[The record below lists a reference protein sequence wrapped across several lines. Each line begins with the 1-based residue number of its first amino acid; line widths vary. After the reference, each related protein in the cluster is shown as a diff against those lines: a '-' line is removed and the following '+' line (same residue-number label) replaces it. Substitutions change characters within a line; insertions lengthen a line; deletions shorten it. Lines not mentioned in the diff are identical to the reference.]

1 MSNVGW
7 SMLYLSQEDCVDA
20 GGAVM
25 KDALRAT
32 ERSFFLHGKKDYIQP
47 GKPVIRWGDA
57 STEETTGRIM
67 SMPSFLGGNDYA
79 KELIER
85 DLIGPVN
92 TSGIKF
98 IPSRPDN
105 PAKGLPRATALITIV
120 DPDTL
125 IPICV
130 MDGAIASAMRTGAA
144 SGVAA
149 KYLANPDSKVFGLVG
164 ASVQGMTQAAA
175 IKAAVP
181 SLEVL
186 RVYDINETA
195 SKIFAE
201 KMADRLGM
209 VIEPVSTVRDAFVE
223 SDVISTATMA
233 REPYVNA
240 EWYKEGSFHA
250 EISFWD
256 TPPAALAVFDRI
268 FVDDWY
274 QVKHHGVDVSWRAV
288 KEGFI
293 PETNISGELGE
304 VVAGLKQGR
313 LEKSDKIFFNPIG
326 MGIHDLSEAHRV
338 YQNAVA
344 KGIGTNLSYFESNSG
359 WLDALTLG
367 LEEATELPVSA

>member
-1 MSNVGW
+1 MPNVGW
-7 SMLYLSQEDCVDA
+7 SILYLSQEDCVEA

-25 KDALRAT
+25 TEALKAT

-47 GKPVIRWGDA
+47 GKQVLRWGDA
-57 STEETTGRIM
+57 STEETTGRIF
-67 SMPSFLGGNDYA
+67 SMPSFLGGKDYA
-79 KELIER
+79 DELIER
-85 DLIGPVN
+85 GLLGPVN

-105 PAKGLPRATALITIV
+105 PAKGLPRATGLIIIV

-130 MDGAIASAMRTGAA
+130 MDGAIVSAMRTGAA

-149 KYLANPDSKVFGLVG
+149 KYLANPDSKVFGLIG

-186 RVYDINETA
+186 RVYDINDTC
-195 SKIFAE
+195 SRIFAD
-201 KMADRLGM
+201 KMAARLGM
-209 VIEPVSTVRDAFVE
+209 EVVPVSCVCDAFVE

-233 REPYVNA
+233 REPYVNS
-240 EWYKEGSFHA
+240 EWYKEGAFHT

-293 PETNISGELGE
+293 PESNISGELGE
-304 VVAGLKQGR
+304 VVTGLKEGR
-313 LEKSDKIFFNPIG
+313 TDAKERIFFNPIG

-344 KGIGTNLSYFESNSG
+344 KGIGTNLNYFKSNSG

-367 LEEATELPVSA
+367 LEEAAELQVLA